1 VGKWNFFATPPIK
14 KSLAELYKLSCGHQI
29 PSRKS
34 SSYKFNMKHN
44 EFSENFTIE
53 LNDSDE
59 ATYFHDKTTKEDIV
73 YKINLRKVFGQ

>member
-1 VGKWNFFATPPIK
+1 
-14 KSLAELYKLSCGHQI
+14 
-29 PSRKS
+29 
-34 SSYKFNMKHN
+34 MKHN